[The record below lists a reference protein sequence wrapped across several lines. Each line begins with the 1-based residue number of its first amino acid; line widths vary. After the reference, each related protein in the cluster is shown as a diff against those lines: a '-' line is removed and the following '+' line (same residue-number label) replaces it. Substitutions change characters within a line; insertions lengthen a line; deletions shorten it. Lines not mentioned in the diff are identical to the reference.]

1 MGWVSCGAGSGKRG
15 SFPSPESLPVS
26 RNFIARRAPSA
37 GMCRAC
43 AWGGADGWRRP
54 LGGHLGYVCG
64 ECERPVPF
72 SSRCPGPQRCACQE
86 LHRAQHSQHRLQRHL
101 RGRQGRAEV
110 NSRGVGVG
118 AGVEGRPCTG
128 SECSELGARTHPFSG
143 SSLARR
149 WQRSCV
155 QAEGWGEQGFL
166 GFSL

>member
-1 MGWVSCGAGSGKRG
+1 MGQGQASEVAFLLLNPCLSLGISLQDRLLVQVCAGLVRGEGRTDGEGPSGVTWV
-15 SFPSPESLPVS
+15 
-26 RNFIARRAPSA
+26 
-37 GMCRAC
+37 
-43 AWGGADGWRRP
+43 
-54 LGGHLGYVCG
+54 VCG

-118 AGVEGRPCTG
+118 AGVWGRLCTG
-128 SECSELGARTHPFSG
+128 SECPELGARTHPFSG